1 MDRFKDFQQLVTS
14 FSDTDW
20 LVDCAAMPSDYVRQA
35 HVEQIMLEIT
45 RRIWDGKISV
55 PSEVTA

>member
-1 MDRFKDFQQLVTS
+1 MERFKDFQQLVS
-14 FSDTDW
+14 GFNDTDW
-20 LVDCAAMPSDYVRQA
+20 LVDCAAMPHDYVRQA

-45 RRIWDGKISV
+45 RRIWDGKVSV

>member
-1 MDRFKDFQQLVTS
+1 MDRFKDFQRLVHK

-20 LVDCAAMPSDYVRQA
+20 LVDCAAMPHDYVRQA

-45 RRIWDGKISV
+45 RRIWDGKVSV